1 MRFNF
6 FSWEGSVASR
16 INKNKSIYIDK
27 SIKFHS
33 IMGEDFMKSYL
44 IISQVLYILSF
55 VPWFVIWGLSFMTF
69 DSGVNL
75 YNALFVLVITLYPV
89 AVVTGSISAWIFR
102 VKKKRL
108 AIMMNLIPM
117 IWIIA
122 FLSFIFL
129 YN

>member
-1 MRFNF
+1 
-6 FSWEGSVASR
+6 
-16 INKNKSIYIDK
+16 
-27 SIKFHS
+27 
-33 IMGEDFMKSYL
+33 MKPYL
-44 IISQVLYILSF
+44 IISQFLYILSF

-122 FLSFIFL
+122 FLSFMFL